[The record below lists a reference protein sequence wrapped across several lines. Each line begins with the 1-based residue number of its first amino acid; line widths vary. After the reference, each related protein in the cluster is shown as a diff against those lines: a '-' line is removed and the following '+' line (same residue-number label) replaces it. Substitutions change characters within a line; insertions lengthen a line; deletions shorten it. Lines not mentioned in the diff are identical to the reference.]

1 MADYSNFE
9 QLKHAIETIVAREPI
24 HVLINNTGG
33 PAPGLIQEA
42 GLEDFE
48 KAFQQHVLANQ
59 LLSKAVLPG
68 MKAACY
74 GRIINVISS
83 SVKIP
88 IANLGVSNTIRAA
101 VASWAKTL
109 SNEVA
114 AQGITVN
121 SVLPG
126 YIDTGRLRSLI
137 EANARK
143 SGQSPEAVEAN
154 MISTIP
160 AGRFGNTA
168 EIAQLIA
175 FLATPAASYVNGT
188 SIPVDG
194 GRTGTI

>member
-1 MADYSNFE
+1 M
-9 QLKHAIETIVAREPI
+9 
-24 HVLINNTGG
+24 
-33 PAPGLIQEA
+33 
-42 GLEDFE
+42 
-48 KAFQQHVLANQ
+48 LANQ

-68 MKAACY
+68 MKAAGY

-175 FLATPAASYVNGT
+175 FLASPAASYVNGT